1 MPIFKLNNGQLNDP
15 GNIARNVANV
25 GHWGNGD
32 YEISLSSAD
41 ELPYLM
47 TLIKQSY
54 DKNS

>member
-1 MPIFKLNNGQLNDP
+1 M
-15 GNIARNVANV
+15 IARDVSNK

-32 YEISLSSAD
+32 YEINFSNGD

-54 DKNS
+54 EENS